1 MQNNILE
8 YLEETVKRVPDKI
21 AYADDEIQLNFGQ
34 VHERSR
40 RIGSKLSELGAYH
53 EPIIIYMKK
62 SPCTLTAF
70 FGAVYAGCFYVL
82 IDEEMP
88 KRRIELI
95 LESTKAR
102 YLIYDEST
110 IEHTKKLGFSGQTLF
125 YEDCIQAEI
134 NEERLRKIREAALD
148 VDPVYIL
155 FTSGSTGVPKG
166 VVGYHR
172 GVIDYIDT
180 LSEVMEFSEDTI
192 FGNQTPLY
200 VDACMKEIY
209 PTIKFGAT
217 TWLIPKE
224 YFMIPLKLVQYL
236 NEHKVN
242 TICWVVSA
250 LTMISAFGT
259 FDEEKPQYLHTVSAG
274 SEVFPIKQFNIWK
287 NALPEA
293 KFFNLYGPTEGTGVC
308 CYYRMDRLFEE
319 NEVIPIGRP
328 FKNTQILLLDSEGR
342 EVLDGEEG
350 EICIR
355 GIGVTLGYYNN
366 TEKTEEVF
374 TQNPTNPYYFDR
386 IYRTGDLGKK
396 NEKGELIFIS
406 RKDYQIKHMG
416 HRIEL
421 GEIEADVSLIDG
433 VKSCCCVYV
442 KEKNKMVLY
451 YVGDVDKKSLTVA
464 LKERLPRYMI
474 PNAIKQ
480 LDVMPLTANGKMD
493 RLKMQ
498 QMYCNSS
505 GKSAHLLR

>member
-1 MQNNILE
+1 MRYNILE
-8 YLEETVKRVPDKI
+8 YLEETVKKVPDKI
-21 AYADDEIQLNFGQ
+21 AYADEEIQLNFTQ
-34 VHERSR
+34 VYQRSR
-40 RIGSKLSELGAYH
+40 QIGSELSANGAYH
-53 EPIIIYMKK
+53 EPVIVFMKK

-88 KRRIELI
+88 KRRVELI
-95 LESTKAR
+95 LKSTNAR
-102 YLIYDEST
+102 YLIYDEN
-110 IEHTKKLGFSGQTLF
+110 TKEQAEKLGFLGNMLCYQ
-125 YEDCIQAEI
+125 ECVQAEI
-134 NEERLRKIREAALD
+134 DEKRLKEIREASLD

-155 FTSGSTGVPKG
+155 FTSGSTGIPKG

-172 GVIDYIDT
+172 GIIDYIDS
-180 LSEVMEFSEDTI
+180 LSQVMEFSEETV

-224 YFMIPLKLVQYL
+224 YFMQPVKLVEYL

-259 FDEEKPQYLHTVSAG
+259 FEEIKPEYLHTISAG
-274 SEVFPIKQFNIWK
+274 SEVFPIRQFNIWK
-287 NALPEA
+287 NTLPEA

-308 CYYRMDRLFEE
+308 CYYRMERLFEE
-319 NEVIPIGRP
+319 NEVIPIGKP
-328 FKNTQILLLDSEGR
+328 FKNTQILLLDSDGK
-342 EVLDGEEG
+342 EVSDGEEG

-355 GIGVTLGYYNN
+355 GVGVTLGYYNN
-366 TEKTEEVF
+366 IEKTQEVF

-386 IYRTGDLGKK
+386 IYHTGDIGKK
-396 NEKGELIFIS
+396 NEKGEFVFLS

-421 GEIEADVSLIDG
+421 GEIEADVACMDEI
-433 VKSCCCVYV
+433 KSCCCIYV
-442 KEKNKMVLY
+442 KEKNKIVLY
-451 YVGDVDKKSLTVA
+451 YVGDIDKKSLTVA

-480 LDVMPLTANGKMD
+480 LDVMPLTNNGKMD
-493 RLKMQ
+493 RLKLQ
-498 QMYCNSS
+498 QMYL
-505 GKSAHLLR
+505 G